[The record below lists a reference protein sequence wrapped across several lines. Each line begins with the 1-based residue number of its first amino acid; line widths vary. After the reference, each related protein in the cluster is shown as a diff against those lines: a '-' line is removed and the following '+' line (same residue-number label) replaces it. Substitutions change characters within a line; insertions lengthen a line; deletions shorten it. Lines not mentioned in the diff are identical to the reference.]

1 MISFQT
7 LEAQDIETLRHLL
20 QLLGTVFGDLET
32 YTAHQPD
39 DAYLQRWLAN
49 PNHLALAAFSDKKM
63 VGGLVAYELQ
73 KFEQARSEI
82 YIYDLAVDE
91 NYRRQGVATGL
102 ITALQK
108 EAAQRQAYVIF
119 VQADT
124 SEEDAPAI
132 ALYTKLGQRE
142 DVLHF
147 DIPVPS

>member
-7 LEAQDIETLRHLL
+7 LEAQEIETLRHLL